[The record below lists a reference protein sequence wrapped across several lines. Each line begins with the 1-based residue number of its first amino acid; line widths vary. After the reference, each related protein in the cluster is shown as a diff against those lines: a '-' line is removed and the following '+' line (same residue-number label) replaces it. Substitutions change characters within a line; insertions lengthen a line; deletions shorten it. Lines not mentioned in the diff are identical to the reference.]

1 MIKKQI
7 LEDLNIAIKNKN
19 KESISTIRLMLSAI
33 KDKEI
38 LIRSDKKIKEITEE
52 MIFNIFKNMIKQRNE
67 SVEMYKKGNRPELVD
82 KENNEISIIKKYLP
96 DQLSNNDMEKICN
109 ELIEELNANAMSD
122 MGKVM
127 NALKKHK
134 LSSQIDI
141 AKASSYVKVI
151 LNN

>member
-82 KENNEISIIKKYLP
+82 KENNEISVIKKYLP

-141 AKASSYVKVI
+141 AKASSYVKVV

>member
-141 AKASSYVKVI
+141 AKASSYVKVV